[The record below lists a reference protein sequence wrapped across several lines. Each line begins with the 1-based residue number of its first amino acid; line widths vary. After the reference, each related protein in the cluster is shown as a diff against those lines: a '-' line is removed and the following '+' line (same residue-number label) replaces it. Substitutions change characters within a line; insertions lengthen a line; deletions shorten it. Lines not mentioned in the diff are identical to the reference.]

1 MAEVPVGNDQK
12 LPVTGATHGLMV
24 NPAEIR
30 RQRDG
35 FYCVTDAIAAFKG
48 CNEKDERVT
57 YRRIRPLL
65 AMIELQLEIK
75 RIAFVRSDGRRGSP
89 IDCLPFGKLPI
100 VLAMIPRERAKKI
113 GTEYPALRTLKRTL
127 LRDAIAKN
135 MIKKQARKECQDCP
149 VDAKKTA
156 SFADENGR
164 CNKLCVEHAK
174 AKGTHKT
181 KNTCIDCPEDDKIGA
196 GYRDENCF
204 GEWPEHYKERGW
216 VSRENVAVTHLFKKR
231 FTRKRFPGKRSSYSS
246 FQKKVTVTAFA

>member
-1 MAEVPVGNDQK
+1 
-12 LPVTGATHGLMV
+12 MV

-100 VLAMIPRERAKKI
+100 VLAMIPGERAKKI

-196 GYRDENCF
+196 GYRDENCKARLCARHAF
-204 GEWPEHYKERGW
+204 LRGLIPRPKAGAFSP
-216 VSRENVAVTHLFKKR
+216 VSGG
-231 FTRKRFPGKRSSYSS
+231 FPGKRTRYSS
-246 FQKKVTVTAFA
+246 FQKEIHAKKVPGKT